1 MTNDQRYM
9 IAALNSQ
16 ENLDEDEAR
25 FVEFHTL
32 ADHQPLT
39 EEQGTR
45 LLDMYEK
52 YISYGRE

>member
-1 MTNDQRYM
+1 MNNDQRYM
-9 IAALNSQ
+9 IAALNDRD
-16 ENLDEDEAR
+16 LDEDEAR